1 MARGSIPPGASNN
14 KGHNMRYIL
23 PLILATP
30 TFASPPQSDILE
42 IQQGDPWVEVYYSNS
57 ASQNSNS
64 IFNRDMELNGVRVKV
79 WVEPNAGPNGA
90 ERIRVEPQDSQ
101 LIAIPPVADVMDG
114 EDITIIIMPP
124 MF

>member
-1 MARGSIPPGASNN
+1 
-14 KGHNMRYIL
+14 MRYIL

-42 IQQGDPWVEVYYSNS
+42 IQEGDPWVEVYYSNS

-64 IFNRDMELNGVRVKV
+64 IFNKDMELNGVRVRV